1 MGGSSPV
8 FGASEM
14 AAFEASNVF
23 GRFWSRLGDE
33 ARVRRDF
40 WPKLKST
47 VAKIPFAE
55 DAVAAYYCA
64 LDRETPLRVR
74 SMLLAALVYFI
85 MPADALPDV
94 LPALGF
100 TDDAAVLMATLQLI
114 ASHIQPAHRDAARA
128 ALNDLEAPSK

>member
-1 MGGSSPV
+1 MGGFSPV
-8 FGASEM
+8 FRGEQM
-14 AAFEASNVF
+14 AAFEANNLF
-23 GRFWSRLGDE
+23 GRFWNRTDDE
-33 ARVRRDF
+33 AQVRRDF
-40 WPKLKST
+40 WPKLKSA

-74 SMLLAALVYFI
+74 GMLLGALVYFI
-85 MPADALPDV
+85 IPVDALPDF
-94 LPALGF
+94 LPGLGF

-114 ASHIQPAHRDAARA
+114 AAHIQPAHRDAARA